1 MAANTSEIR
10 SLGLSCQTILFD
22 FRMLLSKLF
31 SSRSAWS
38 EQVPESTKIRLPTE
52 IWIHIWSFLD
62 FDTLQKICI
71 LVSKEWFC
79 KIRNS
84 ATLSGEMI
92 LRLENRNAKDINN
105 VLSLWPKLK
114 VLQLSDCS
122 CESRLGKLVSH
133 WEKLKASAI

>member
-10 SLGLSCQTILFD
+10 SLGLSCQNFLFD

-31 SSRSAWS
+31 PSRFAWS
-38 EQVPESTKIRLPTE
+38 KQVPESTKNRLPTE

-62 FDTLQKICI
+62 FNTLQKIFI

-79 KIRNS
+79 NIRNS
-84 ATLSGEMI
+84 ARLSSEI
-92 LRLENRNAKDINN
+92 VLRLENRNAIDINN

-114 VLQLSDCS
+114 VLQLSDCK
-122 CESRLGKLVSH
+122 CESRLGKLTSH